1 MNVDLAMPSPRTLDY
16 VGLGEQRYRKVE
28 TYSTGM
34 KQAAKLAC
42 ALIHDPEMIIADEP
56 TNGLDPA
63 SREFMLTTLDR
74 W

>member
-1 MNVDLAMPSPRTLDY
+1 MSGSANNGIGRSRP
-16 VGLGEQRYRKVE
+16 
-28 TYSTGM
+28 STGM

-56 TNGLDPA
+56 TNGLDLA
-63 SREFMLTTLDR
+63 SRNSCSRPSIR